1 MKKTAITLFFLLQAA
16 CLFSQIP
23 RPEYPRPQFER
34 TDWINLNGEWTYTFD
49 FGASGLERGYA
60 GSKGFDGKIIV
71 PFAPESKL
79 SGVGHTDFIGRIW
92 YQRTIDIPADWSG
105 RNVMLNFG
113 AVYYTS
119 EVYVDGRFVGRH
131 FGGSTSFSYDITA
144 FVKPGGSHSLV
155 VFATSDLRS
164 GKQTAGKQSLQ
175 YASHSCDYTRT
186 TGIWQTV
193 WMEAVAPEALARV
206 QMTTDIDQQQ
216 LIVAPQF
223 FRESPNTLR
232 VTLRDGGKV
241 VGTRQVRASNSS
253 VVVIPVKKARLW
265 SPEDPFLYDLTYE
278 VVAPDGQV
286 LDAVKSYVGMRKV
299 HIEGNKIY
307 LNNEPYYQ
315 RLVLDQGFYPDGI
328 WTAPSDDALRRD
340 IELGLAAGFNG
351 RAPASEGFRGTL
363 LLLGRQTRLHHLG
376 RKPQLGNG
384 CQRRGDGPQL
394 PLRMGRMRG
403 PRPEPP
409 LAADVDA
416 DERGVVAR
424 QHAVPALR
432 LRRLR
437 PDGAPR
443 PDAPRQHRQRRRR
456 RQDRHLGRPQ
466 LRAEPG
472 QTERE
477 NLQRRHVLP
486 SPPADDPATRR
497 ATSDSTR

>member
-1 MKKTAITLFFLLQAA
+1 M
-16 CLFSQIP
+16 
-23 RPEYPRPQFER
+23 
-34 TDWINLNGEWTYTFD
+34 
-49 FGASGLERGYA
+49 
-60 GSKGFDGKIIV
+60 
-71 PFAPESKL
+71 
-79 SGVGHTDFIGRIW
+79 
-92 YQRTIDIPADWSG
+92 
-105 RNVMLNFG
+105 
-113 AVYYTS
+113 
-119 EVYVDGRFVGRH
+119 
-131 FGGSTSFSYDITA
+131 
-144 FVKPGGSHSLV
+144 
-155 VFATSDLRS
+155 
-164 GKQTAGKQSLQ
+164 
-175 YASHSCDYTRT
+175 
-186 TGIWQTV
+186 
-193 WMEAVAPEALARV
+193 
-206 QMTTDIDQQQ
+206 
-216 LIVAPQF
+216 
-223 FRESPNTLR
+223 
-232 VTLRDGGKV
+232 
-241 VGTRQVRASNSS
+241 
-253 VVVIPVKKARLW
+253 
-265 SPEDPFLYDLTYE
+265 
-278 VVAPDGQV
+278 

-351 RAPASEGFRGTL
+351 A
-363 LLLGRQTRLHHLG
+363 RLHQKVFEERYYYWADRLG
-376 RKPQLGNG
+376 YITWGESPSWGMDANDVETARNFLSEW
-384 CQRRGDGPQL
+384 
-394 PLRMGRMRG
+394 GRMRG

-437 PDGAPR
+437 PDGTPR